1 MTEEE
6 LKARTKQFALRIV
19 RLVRAL
25 PKNPEGRVIG
35 GQLLRCGTSV
45 GANYRAVCR
54 ARSKADFVAKMAIAE
69 EEADEAS
76 YWLELIVEGGLMTE
90 PRIRPLLK
98 EADELVAI
106 LTASR
111 KSASR

>member
-1 MTEEE
+1 MTEQE
-6 LKARTKQFALRIV
+6 LKARTKQFALRIM

-25 PKNPEGRVIG
+25 PKNLEGRVIG

-54 ARSKADFVAKMAIAE
+54 GRSKADFVAKMAIAE

-90 PRIRPLLK
+90 PRMRPLLK
-98 EADELVAI
+98 EANELVAI